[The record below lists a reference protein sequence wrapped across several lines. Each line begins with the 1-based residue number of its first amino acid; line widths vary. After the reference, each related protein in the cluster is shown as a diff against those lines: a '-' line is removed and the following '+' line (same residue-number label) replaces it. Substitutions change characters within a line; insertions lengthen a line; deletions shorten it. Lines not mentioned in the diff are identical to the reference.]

1 MPTSNPR
8 FTLTLPEEL
17 LELIDDFRFEN
28 RYNTRTEA
36 VLELLRLGLD
46 QVAQKPQAPDSK

>member
-17 LELIDDFRFEN
+17 LERIDDFRFEN

-36 VLELLRLGLD
+36 VLELLKRGLD
-46 QVAQKPQAPDSK
+46 GVEQEKQRADE

>member
-8 FTLTLPEEL
+8 FTLTLSEEL
-17 LELIDDFRFEN
+17 LERIDDFRFEN

-36 VLELLRLGLD
+36 VLELLRLG
-46 QVAQKPQAPDSK
+46 VEAVEKKERQADD